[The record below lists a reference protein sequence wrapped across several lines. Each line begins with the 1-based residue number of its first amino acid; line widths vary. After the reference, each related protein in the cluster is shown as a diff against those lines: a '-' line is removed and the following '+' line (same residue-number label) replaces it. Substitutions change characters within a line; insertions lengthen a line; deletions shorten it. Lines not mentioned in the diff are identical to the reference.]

1 MRTRVIPLTGLLAIA
16 GLLTLLDGGKGRSQ
30 QQAPVPDFLKKVQ
43 AQAGPEDLL
52 REILVTPQA
61 GPWMICLASYT
72 GPEAAQMAR
81 DFVMVLRDP
90 AGPYKMND
98 KVKAYV
104 FNRGDDER
112 IKERLRIEQY
122 KQQMRE
128 KYKQIGLDVPPKV
141 RVPRMMH
148 IEDQCAVLVGEF
160 KDMASARRYLDVLR
174 KFDTPDPNKVKMD
187 AAYIADPKNKK
198 GEVAYIN
205 PFRNGFV
212 VPNPT
217 IPQQA
222 ANQNAAPDP
231 LLKDLNAGESYSLLK
246 CPRPYTLLVKQ
257 YQGAALVQSDS
268 GGGGVLG
275 KVGLGKGGVN
285 GETLNAA
292 GQSAHNLAELLQK
305 KGFKEVYVLHT
316 RYNSMVTVGS
326 FADEKD
332 NRLRH
337 TQDMW
342 ARFQQ
347 QLPPD
352 LLARMQL
359 LTQPVPMIVPRF
371 Q

>member
-1 MRTRVIPLTGLLAIA
+1 MRTRVIPLTGLLAMA
-16 GLLTLLDGGKGRSQ
+16 GVLTLLDGGKGRSQ
-30 QQAPVPDFLKKVQ
+30 QQPPVPDFLKKMQ
-43 AQAGPEDLL
+43 GQAGPDGLL
-52 REILVTPQA
+52 RDFLVTPQA
-61 GPWMICLASYT
+61 GAWMICLTSYT

-81 DFVMVLRDP
+81 DFVRVLRDP

-98 KVKAYV
+98 KVIAYA
-104 FNRGDDER
+104 FNRGADER
-112 IKERLRIEQY
+112 AKEQRRIEEL

-128 KYKQIGLDVPPKV
+128 KYRQMGIEPPPKM
-141 RVPRMMH
+141 RVPRMAH
-148 IEDQCAVLVGEF
+148 IEDQCAVLVGGF
-160 KDMASARRYLDVLR
+160 KDMATARRHLDVLR
-174 KFDTPDPNKVKMD
+174 KFDTPDPKKIKMD
-187 AAYIADPKNKK
+187 AAYVADLKSKK

-217 IPQQA
+217 IPQVA
-222 ANQNAAPDP
+222 ANQNTAPDP
-231 LLKDLNAGESYSLLK
+231 LLKDLNAGEHYSLLK

-257 YQGAALVQSDS
+257 YQGAAVVQSDS

-275 KVGLGKGGVN
+275 KVGIGKGGVN

-305 KGFKEVYVLHT
+305 KGFQEVYVLHT

-337 TQDMW
+337 SQEMW
-342 ARFQQ
+342 SRFQQ